1 MEPLKI
7 GDDNETITLRF
18 TEQVEEKVCSEIFI
32 KREVDLIIFYIKLI
46 FKISF
51 Y

>member
-18 TEQVEEKVCSEIFI
+18 TEQVEANVCSENFI
-32 KREVDLIIFYIKLI
+32 KRG
-46 FKISF
+46 
-51 Y
+51 